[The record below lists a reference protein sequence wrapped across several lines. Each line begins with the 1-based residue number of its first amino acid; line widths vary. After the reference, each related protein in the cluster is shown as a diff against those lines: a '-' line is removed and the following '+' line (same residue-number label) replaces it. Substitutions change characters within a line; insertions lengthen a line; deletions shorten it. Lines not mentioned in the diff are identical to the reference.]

1 VALYFLY
8 DEEAGIYNQM
18 ITEVSASKI
27 KVTDIKTNKDFYLNE
42 CPVFNSAIDKLNDN
56 RTQFYLE
63 INQKNKLYSIS
74 KVEYG
79 QTAGY
84 RITDLVY
91 NGELISSVGE
101 SLTSILDKI
110 KNMLG
115 AFEYF
120 YDIKGRFVF

>member
-1 VALYFLY
+1 
-8 DEEAGIYNQM
+8 M